1 MAKIKGV
8 CHNYDGCDKAADKIV
23 QEAEKSNF
31 VCEECGKPLYPVK
44 DGGKKTPGDGK
55 RIATLIAIFGGAA
68 LVIGGIVY
76 GIIFGVQKS
85 RENAELER
93 IEAAR
98 QDSIRAAEAAEAAR
112 LDSIKAAEEAA
123 AAVEQARLDSIAEA
137 EAAAA
142 AEQARLDSI
151 AAAEEAAKAEK
162 ARLNAEAQKARR
174 LGYGKWSGAWK
185 NGQPNGTGTMT
196 YTKEHLIDSRD
207 PKQRVAQPGDYII
220 GEFSNG
226 RLVQGKW
233 FDAFNNVK
241 GSIIIGK

>member
-8 CHNYDGCDKAADKIV
+8 CHNYDGCDKAAEKVV

-68 LVIGGIVY
+68 LVVGGIVY

-112 LDSIKAAEEAA
+112 LDSI
-123 AAVEQARLDSIAEA
+123 AAVEAAA

-151 AAAEEAAKAEK
+151 AAAEEAEQARLDSIKAAEEAAKAAK
-162 ARLNAEAQKARR
+162 KTPVGRLD
-174 LGYGKWSGAWK
+174 YGKWSGAWK
-185 NGQPNGTGTMT
+185 NGQPNGTGTLT

>member
-8 CHNYDGCDKAADKIV
+8 CHNYDGCDKAAEKIV

-31 VCEECGKPLYPVK
+31 VCEECGKPLYPI
-44 DGGKKTPGDGK
+44 KKGPKPAGDGK

-76 GIIFGVQKS
+76 GIVFGVQKS
-85 RENAELER
+85 RENAEAER
-93 IEAAR
+93 IEIAR
-98 QDSIRAAEAAEAAR
+98 QDSIRAAEAAEQAR

-123 AAVEQARLDSIAEA
+123 KRGKDGSKGPKESKGSLD
-137 EAAAA
+137 
-142 AEQARLDSI
+142 
-151 AAAEEAAKAEK
+151 
-162 ARLNAEAQKARR
+162 
-174 LGYGKWSGAWK
+174 YGKWSGAWK

-196 YTKEHLIDSRD
+196 YTKERLIDSRD
-207 PKQRVAQPGDYII
+207 PKKRVAQPGDYII
-220 GEFSNG
+220 GEYSNG

-233 FDAFNNVK
+233 YDASNNVK

>member
-1 MAKIKGV
+1 MAKIQGV
-8 CHNYDGCDKAADKIV
+8 CHNYDGCDKAAGKIV

-31 VCEECGKPLYPVK
+31 VCEECGKPLYPI
-44 DGGKKTPGDGK
+44 KKGPKPTGNGK

-68 LVIGGIVY
+68 LVIGGVVY
-76 GIIFGVQKS
+76 GIVFGVQKS
-85 RENAELER
+85 RENAELEL

-112 LDSIKAAEEAA
+112 LDSIKALEEAA
-123 AAVEQARLDSIAEA
+123 EAARLAE

-151 AAAEEAAKAEK
+151 KAAEEAAKAVK
-162 ARLNAEAQKARR
+162 KVSKGSLD
-174 LGYGKWSGAWK
+174 YGKWSGAWK

-196 YTKEHLIDSRD
+196 YTKERLIDSRD
-207 PKQRVAQPGDYII
+207 PKKRVAQPGDYII

-233 FDAFNNVK
+233 FDASNNVK

>member
-1 MAKIKGV
+1 MAKIQGV
-8 CHNYDGCDKAADKIV
+8 CHNYDGCDKAAGKIV

-31 VCEECGKPLYPVK
+31 VCEECGKPLYPI
-44 DGGKKTPGDGK
+44 KKGPKPAGDGK

-76 GIIFGVQKS
+76 GIVFGVQKS
-85 RENAELER
+85 RENAEAER
-93 IEAAR
+93 IEIAR
-98 QDSIRAAEAAEAAR
+98 QDSIRAAEAAEQAR
-112 LDSIKAAEEAA
+112 LDSIKALEEAA
-123 AAVEQARLDSIAEA
+123 EAARLAE

-151 AAAEEAAKAEK
+151 KAAEEAAKAVK
-162 ARLNAEAQKARR
+162 KVSKGSLD
-174 LGYGKWSGAWK
+174 YGKWSGAWK

-207 PKQRVAQPGDYII
+207 PKKRVAQPGDYII

-233 FDAFNNVK
+233 YDASNNVK

>member
-8 CHNYDGCDKAADKIV
+8 CHNYDGCDKAAEKIV

-31 VCEECGKPLYPVK
+31 VCEECGKPLYPI
-44 DGGKKTPGDGK
+44 KKGPKPAGDGK

-76 GIIFGVQKS
+76 GIVFGVQKS
-85 RENAELER
+85 RENAEAER
-93 IEAAR
+93 IEIAR
-98 QDSIRAAEAAEAAR
+98 QDSIRAAEAAEQARLASIKALEEAAEAAR
-112 LDSIKAAEEAA
+112 LAE
-123 AAVEQARLDSIAEA
+123 

-151 AAAEEAAKAEK
+151 KAAEEAAKRGKDGSKGPKESK
-162 ARLNAEAQKARR
+162 GSLD
-174 LGYGKWSGAWK
+174 YGKWSGAWK

-207 PKQRVAQPGDYII
+207 PKKRVAQPGDYII
-220 GEFSNG
+220 GEYSNG

-233 FDAFNNVK
+233 YDASNNVK

>member
-8 CHNYDGCDKAADKIV
+8 CHNYDGCDKAAEKIV

-31 VCEECGKPLYPVK
+31 VCEECGKPLYPI
-44 DGGKKTPGDGK
+44 KKGPKPAGDGK

-76 GIIFGVQKS
+76 GIVFGVQKS
-85 RENAELER
+85 RENAEAER
-93 IEAAR
+93 IEIAR
-98 QDSIRAAEAAEAAR
+98 QDSIRAAEAAEQARLDSIKALEEAAEAARLAEEATAAAEQAR

-123 AAVEQARLDSIAEA
+123 KAVKKVSKGSLD
-137 EAAAA
+137 
-142 AEQARLDSI
+142 
-151 AAAEEAAKAEK
+151 
-162 ARLNAEAQKARR
+162 
-174 LGYGKWSGAWK
+174 YGKWSGAWK

-207 PKQRVAQPGDYII
+207 PKKRVAQPGDYII
-220 GEFSNG
+220 GEYSNG

-233 FDAFNNVK
+233 YDASNNVK

>member
-1 MAKIKGV
+1 MAKIQGV
-8 CHNYDGCDKAADKIV
+8 CHNYDGCDKAAGKIV

-31 VCEECGKPLYPVK
+31 VCEECGKPLYPI
-44 DGGKKTPGDGK
+44 KKGPKPTGNGK
-55 RIATLIAIFGGAA
+55 RIAILIAIFGGAA

-76 GIIFGVQKS
+76 GIVFGVQKS
-85 RENAELER
+85 RENAELEL

-98 QDSIRAAEAAEAAR
+98 QDSIRAVEAAEQARLDSIKALEEAAEAAR
-112 LDSIKAAEEAA
+112 LAE
-123 AAVEQARLDSIAEA
+123 

-151 AAAEEAAKAEK
+151 KAAEEAAKSVK
-162 ARLNAEAQKARR
+162 KVSKGSLD
-174 LGYGKWSGAWK
+174 YGKWSGAWK

-196 YTKEHLIDSRD
+196 YTKERLIDSRD
-207 PKQRVAQPGDYII
+207 PKKRVAQPGDYII

-233 FDAFNNVK
+233 FDASNNVK

>member
-8 CHNYDGCDKAADKIV
+8 CHNYDGCDKAAEKIV

-31 VCEECGKPLYPVK
+31 VCEECGKPLYPI
-44 DGGKKTPGDGK
+44 KKGPKPAGDGK

-76 GIIFGVQKS
+76 GIVFGVQKS
-85 RENAELER
+85 RENAEAER
-93 IEAAR
+93 IEIAR
-98 QDSIRAAEAAEAAR
+98 QDSIRAAEAAEQAR
-112 LDSIKAAEEAA
+112 LDSIKALEEAA
-123 AAVEQARLDSIAEA
+123 EAARLAE

-151 AAAEEAAKAEK
+151 KAAEEAAKSVK
-162 ARLNAEAQKARR
+162 KVSKGSLD
-174 LGYGKWSGAWK
+174 YGKWSGAWK

-207 PKQRVAQPGDYII
+207 PKKRVAQPGDYII

-233 FDAFNNVK
+233 FDASNNVK

>member
-1 MAKIKGV
+1 MAKIQGV
-8 CHNYDGCDKAADKIV
+8 CHNYDGCDKAAGKIV

-31 VCEECGKPLYPVK
+31 VCEECGKPLYPI
-44 DGGKKTPGDGK
+44 KKGPKPAGDGK

-76 GIIFGVQKS
+76 GIVFGVQKS
-85 RENAELER
+85 RENAELEL

-98 QDSIRAAEAAEAAR
+98 QDSIRAAEAAEQAR
-112 LDSIKAAEEAA
+112 LDSIKALEEAA
-123 AAVEQARLDSIAEA
+123 EAARLAE

-151 AAAEEAAKAEK
+151 KAAEEAAKSVK
-162 ARLNAEAQKARR
+162 KVSKGSLD
-174 LGYGKWSGAWK
+174 YGKWSGAWK

-196 YTKEHLIDSRD
+196 YTKERLIDSRD
-207 PKQRVAQPGDYII
+207 PKKRVAQPGDYII

-233 FDAFNNVK
+233 FDASNNVK

>member
-8 CHNYDGCDKAADKIV
+8 CHNYDGCDKAAEKIV

-31 VCEECGKPLYPVK
+31 VCEECGKPLYPS
-44 DGGKKTPGDGK
+44 KKGPKPAGDGK

-76 GIIFGVQKS
+76 GIVFGVQKS
-85 RENAELER
+85 RENAEAER
-93 IEAAR
+93 IEIAR
-98 QDSIRAAEAAEAAR
+98 QDSIRAAEAAEQAR
-112 LDSIKAAEEAA
+112 LDSIKALEEAA
-123 AAVEQARLDSIAEA
+123 EAARLAE

-151 AAAEEAAKAEK
+151 KAAEEAAKAVK
-162 ARLNAEAQKARR
+162 KVSKVSLD
-174 LGYGKWSGAWK
+174 YGKWSGAWK

-207 PKQRVAQPGDYII
+207 PKKRVAQPGDYII

-233 FDAFNNVK
+233 YDASNNVK

>member
-1 MAKIKGV
+1 MAKIQGV
-8 CHNYDGCDKAADKIV
+8 CHNYDGCDKAAGKIV

-31 VCEECGKPLYPVK
+31 VCEECGKPLYPI
-44 DGGKKTPGDGK
+44 KKGPKPTGNGK
-55 RIATLIAIFGGAA
+55 RIAILIAIFGGAA

-76 GIIFGVQKS
+76 GIVFGVQKS
-85 RENAELER
+85 RENAELEL

-98 QDSIRAAEAAEAAR
+98 QDSIRAVEAAEAAR
-112 LDSIKAAEEAA
+112 LDSIKALEEAA
-123 AAVEQARLDSIAEA
+123 EAARLAE

-151 AAAEEAAKAEK
+151 KAAEEAAKSVK
-162 ARLNAEAQKARR
+162 KVSKGSLD
-174 LGYGKWSGAWK
+174 YGKWSGAWK

-196 YTKEHLIDSRD
+196 YTKERLIDSRD
-207 PKQRVAQPGDYII
+207 PKKRVAQPGDYII

-233 FDAFNNVK
+233 FDASNNVK

>member
-8 CHNYDGCDKAADKIV
+8 CHNYDGCDKAAEKIV

-31 VCEECGKPLYPVK
+31 VCEECGKPLYPI
-44 DGGKKTPGDGK
+44 KKGPKPAGDGK

-76 GIIFGVQKS
+76 GIVFGVQKS
-85 RENAELER
+85 RENAEAER
-93 IEAAR
+93 IEIAR
-98 QDSIRAAEAAEAAR
+98 QDSIRAAEAAEQARLDSIKALEEAAEAARLAEEATAAAEQAR

-123 AAVEQARLDSIAEA
+123 KAVKKVSKGSLD
-137 EAAAA
+137 
-142 AEQARLDSI
+142 
-151 AAAEEAAKAEK
+151 
-162 ARLNAEAQKARR
+162 
-174 LGYGKWSGAWK
+174 YGKWSGAWK

-207 PKQRVAQPGDYII
+207 PKKRVAQPGDYII

-233 FDAFNNVK
+233 YDASNNVK

>member
-8 CHNYDGCDKAADKIV
+8 CHNYDGCDKAAEKIV

-31 VCEECGKPLYPVK
+31 VCEECGKPLYPI
-44 DGGKKTPGDGK
+44 KKGPKPAGDGK

-76 GIIFGVQKS
+76 GIVFGVQKS
-85 RENAELER
+85 RENAEAER
-93 IEAAR
+93 IEIAR
-98 QDSIRAAEAAEAAR
+98 QDSIRAAEAAEQAR
-112 LDSIKAAEEAA
+112 LDSIKALEEAA
-123 AAVEQARLDSIAEA
+123 EAARLAE

-151 AAAEEAAKAEK
+151 KAAEEAAKAVK
-162 ARLNAEAQKARR
+162 KVSKGSLD
-174 LGYGKWSGAWK
+174 YGKWSGAWK

-207 PKQRVAQPGDYII
+207 PKKRVAQPGDYII

-233 FDAFNNVK
+233 YDASNNVK

>member
-1 MAKIKGV
+1 MAKIQGV
-8 CHNYDGCDKAADKIV
+8 CHNYDGCDKAAGKIV

-31 VCEECGKPLYPVK
+31 VCEECGKPLYPI
-44 DGGKKTPGDGK
+44 KKGPKPTGNGK
-55 RIATLIAIFGGAA
+55 RIAILIAIFGGAA

-76 GIIFGVQKS
+76 GIVFGVQKS
-85 RENAELER
+85 RENAELEL

-112 LDSIKAAEEAA
+112 LDSIKALEEAAEAARLAEEAA
-123 AAVEQARLDSIAEA
+123 AEQ
-137 EAAAA
+137 AA

-151 AAAEEAAKAEK
+151 KAAEEAAKSVK
-162 ARLNAEAQKARR
+162 KVSKGSLD
-174 LGYGKWSGAWK
+174 YGKWSGAWK

-196 YTKEHLIDSRD
+196 YTKERLIDSRD
-207 PKQRVAQPGDYII
+207 PKKRVAQPGDYII

-233 FDAFNNVK
+233 FDASNNVK

>member
-1 MAKIKGV
+1 MAKIQGV
-8 CHNYDGCDKAADKIV
+8 CHNYDGCDKAAGKIV

-31 VCEECGKPLYPVK
+31 VCEECGKPLYPI
-44 DGGKKTPGDGK
+44 KKGPKPTGNGK
-55 RIATLIAIFGGAA
+55 RIAILIAIFGGAA

-76 GIIFGVQKS
+76 GIVFGVQKS
-85 RENAELER
+85 RENAELEL

-98 QDSIRAAEAAEAAR
+98 QDSIRAAEAAEQAR

-123 AAVEQARLDSIAEA
+123 EAARLAE

-151 AAAEEAAKAEK
+151 KAAEEAAKSVK
-162 ARLNAEAQKARR
+162 KVSKGSLD
-174 LGYGKWSGAWK
+174 YGKWSGAWK

-196 YTKEHLIDSRD
+196 YTKERLIDSRD
-207 PKQRVAQPGDYII
+207 PKKRVAQPGDYII

-233 FDAFNNVK
+233 FDASNNVK

>member
-8 CHNYDGCDKAADKIV
+8 CHNYDGCDKAAEKIV

-31 VCEECGKPLYPVK
+31 VCEECGKPLYPI
-44 DGGKKTPGDGK
+44 KKGPQPAGDGK

-76 GIIFGVQKS
+76 GIVFGVQKS
-85 RENAELER
+85 RENAEAER
-93 IEAAR
+93 IEIAR
-98 QDSIRAAEAAEAAR
+98 QDSIRAAEAAEQAR
-112 LDSIKAAEEAA
+112 LDSIKALEEAA
-123 AAVEQARLDSIAEA
+123 EAARLAE

-151 AAAEEAAKAEK
+151 KAAEEAAKAVK
-162 ARLNAEAQKARR
+162 KVSKGSLD
-174 LGYGKWSGAWK
+174 YGKWSGAWK

-207 PKQRVAQPGDYII
+207 PKKRVAQPGDYII
-220 GEFSNG
+220 GEYSNG

-233 FDAFNNVK
+233 YDASNNVK

>member
-8 CHNYDGCDKAADKIV
+8 CHNYDGCDKAAEKVV
-23 QEAEKSNF
+23 QEADKSNF

-44 DGGKKTPGDGK
+44 NGGKKPAGDGR
-55 RIATLIAIFGGAA
+55 RIGILIAIFGGAA

-85 RENAELER
+85 RANAEAER
-93 IEAAR
+93 IEL
-98 QDSIRAAEAAEAAR
+98 AR
-112 LDSIKAAEEAA
+112 LDSIAA
-123 AAVEQARLDSIAEA
+123 AAAEQARLDSIAAVEAAA

-174 LGYGKWSGAWK
+174 LDYGKWSGAWK

-207 PKQRVAQPGDYII
+207 PKKRVAQPGDYII

-233 FDAFNNVK
+233 FDASDNVK

>member
-8 CHNYDGCDKAADKIV
+8 CHNYDGCDKAAGKIV

-31 VCEECGKPLYPVK
+31 VCEECGKPLYPI
-44 DGGKKTPGDGK
+44 KKGPKPAGDGK

-76 GIIFGVQKS
+76 GFVFGVEKS
-85 RENAELER
+85 RENAELEL
-93 IEAAR
+93 IESAR
-98 QDSIRAAEAAEAAR
+98 QDSIRAAEAAESARLDSIKALEEAAEAARLAEEAAAAAEQAAAEQAR

-123 AAVEQARLDSIAEA
+123 KAVKKVSKGSLD
-137 EAAAA
+137 
-142 AEQARLDSI
+142 
-151 AAAEEAAKAEK
+151 
-162 ARLNAEAQKARR
+162 
-174 LGYGKWSGAWK
+174 YGKWSGAWK

-207 PKQRVAQPGDYII
+207 PKKRVAQPGDYII

-233 FDAFNNVK
+233 FDASNNVK

>member
-8 CHNYDGCDKAADKIV
+8 CHNYDGCDKAAEKIV

-31 VCEECGKPLYPVK
+31 VCEECGKPLYPI
-44 DGGKKTPGDGK
+44 KKGPKPAGDGK

-76 GIIFGVQKS
+76 GIVFGVQKS
-85 RENAELER
+85 RENAEAER
-93 IEAAR
+93 IEIAR
-98 QDSIRAAEAAEAAR
+98 QDSIRAAEAAEQAR
-112 LDSIKAAEEAA
+112 LDSIKALEEAA
-123 AAVEQARLDSIAEA
+123 VAARLAE

-151 AAAEEAAKAEK
+151 KAAEEAAKAVK
-162 ARLNAEAQKARR
+162 KVSKGSLD
-174 LGYGKWSGAWK
+174 YGKWSGAWK

-207 PKQRVAQPGDYII
+207 PKKRVAQPGDYII

-233 FDAFNNVK
+233 FDASNNVK

>member
-8 CHNYDGCDKAADKIV
+8 CHNYDGCDKAAEKIV

-31 VCEECGKPLYPVK
+31 VCEECGKPLYPI
-44 DGGKKTPGDGK
+44 KKGPKPAGDGK

-76 GIIFGVQKS
+76 GIVFGVQKS
-85 RENAELER
+85 RENAEAER
-93 IEAAR
+93 IEIAR
-98 QDSIRAAEAAEAAR
+98 QDSIRAAEAAEQAR
-112 LDSIKAAEEAA
+112 LDSIKALEEAA
-123 AAVEQARLDSIAEA
+123 ETARLAE

-151 AAAEEAAKAEK
+151 KAAEEAAKAVK
-162 ARLNAEAQKARR
+162 KVSKGSLD
-174 LGYGKWSGAWK
+174 YGKWSGAWK

-207 PKQRVAQPGDYII
+207 PKKRVAQPGDYII

-233 FDAFNNVK
+233 YDASNNVK